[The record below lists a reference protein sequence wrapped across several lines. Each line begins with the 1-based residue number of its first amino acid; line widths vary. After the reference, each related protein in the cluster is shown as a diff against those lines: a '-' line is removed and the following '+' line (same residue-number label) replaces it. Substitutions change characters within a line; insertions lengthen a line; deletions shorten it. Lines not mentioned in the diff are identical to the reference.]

1 MSQTMSCWV
10 HEFERTALG
19 KSFIECL
26 QRCTNP
32 IVPRVL
38 VMIFRYIVEVMEI
51 ILQQDV
57 NILCCTYINLCAL
70 ELEFG
75 TFGLYTLDNT
85 HLIVLYECNHRYC
98 SYN

>member
-19 KSFIECL
+19 KSLIECL

-32 IVPRVL
+32 IVPIVL